1 MSFPSYIRASCRDL
15 VKAPRS
21 QLPSL
26 DALRTL
32 AVLLVVTQHFADFGQ
47 HTFPSLSG
55 AFDSPAFRFGWTG
68 VDLFFVLSG
77 FLIGRQLWRELERSG
92 TIDVKRFVLR
102 RGFRI
107 WPLYLA
113 FIIIS
118 PALTNT
124 WHYRWGDWAFLS
136 NYVGGR
142 VEGGWSLSTEEQ
154 FYIIA
159 PLAIVCLARWVGLR
173 GWLRIIPI
181 AIAGTIVARIM
192 TAHSLF
198 DRGLDALAV
207 KDAMYTP
214 FHLHSAGLLIGLLA
228 ALVSVLRPGW
238 FFGERSLMRS
248 PLPYLG
254 LGAIV
259 FGIALR
265 EYDNVVFPFLALGLI
280 YGGLMVAL
288 IPWQGGPFGVFRAT
302 PFYTLSRLSY
312 GMYLNHLAILRWITP
327 SVARTAERVTGTAA
341 GGASVALITTV
352 ACSVFFSA
360 VLFIAIERP
369 FLDIREKFIGRRSL
383 AGAPLD
389 VQVPIPVIPGDA
401 GETVTAVAIDP
412 SPASVGTVAKIAEI
426 TPAPES
432 GTTHSGTTPGT
443 DVT

>member
-1 MSFPSYIRASCRDL
+1 MDIATHFRAGYRDL
-15 VKAPRS
+15 VTAPRS

-26 DALRTL
+26 DVLRTL
-32 AVLLVVTQHFADFGQ
+32 AVLLVVTQHFADFGKAE
-47 HTFPSLSG
+47 FPTLSG

-77 FLIGRQLWRELERSG
+77 FLIGRQLWREFAGSG

-124 WHYRWGDWAFLS
+124 WHYRWGDWVFLS

-159 PLAIVCLARWVGLR
+159 PLAIVLLARWVGLR
-173 GWLRIIPI
+173 GWLRLIPI
-181 AIAGTIVARIM
+181 AIVGTIVARIV
-192 TAHSLF
+192 TAHALLAK
-198 DRGLDALAV
+198 GLDPLAV

-214 FHLHSAGLLIGLLA
+214 FHLHSAGLLVGLFA
-228 ALVSVLRPGW
+228 ALVSVLRPEW
-238 FFGERSLMRS
+238 FFGKRASFRS

-254 LGAIV
+254 FAAILL
-259 FGIALR
+259 GIALR

-280 YGGLMVAL
+280 FGGLMAVL
-288 IPWQGGPFGVFRAT
+288 IPWQAGPLGVFAAT

-327 SVARTAERVTGTAA
+327 AVSRTAERATGTTAA
-341 GGASVALITTV
+341 GAAVALIATV
-352 ACSVFFSA
+352 VISVLFSA
-360 VLFIAIERP
+360 ILFIAIEHP
-369 FLDIREKFIGRRSL
+369 FLDLREHFIGRRSL
-383 AGAPLD
+383 AGAPL
-389 VQVPIPVIPGDA
+389 
-401 GETVTAVAIDP
+401 AVAP
-412 SPASVGTVAKIAEI
+412 EPALVALNAGGVTSAVAAKPAAVVEPPPI
-426 TPAPES
+426 TPETYVAEDS
-432 GTTHSGTTPGT
+432 GKSDKG
-443 DVT
+443 

>member
-1 MSFPSYIRASCRDL
+1 MSLRSNIRASCRDL
-15 VKAPRS
+15 VTAPRS

-26 DALRTL
+26 DVLRTI
-32 AVLLVVTQHFADFGQ
+32 AVLLVITQHFADFGKIE
-47 HTFPSLSG
+47 FPTLSG

-77 FLIGRQLWRELERSG
+77 FLIGRQLWREFERSG

-107 WPLYLA
+107 WPLYLV

-159 PLAIVCLARWVGLR
+159 PLAIVFLARWVGLR
-173 GWLRIIPI
+173 GWLRLIPV
-181 AIAGTIVARIM
+181 AIAGTIVARIV
-192 TAHSLF
+192 TAHTLLA
-198 DRGLDALAV
+198 RGLDPLAA

-214 FHLHSAGLLIGLLA
+214 FHLHSAGLLLGLLA
-228 ALVSVLRPGW
+228 ALASVLRPEW
-238 FFGERSLMRS
+238 FFGKRSVFRS

-254 LGAIV
+254 LAAIV
-259 FGIALR
+259 LGIALR

-288 IPWQGGPFGVFRAT
+288 IPSQAGPLGVFRAT

-312 GMYLNHLAILRWITP
+312 GMYLNHLAVLRWITP
-327 SVARTAERVTGTAA
+327 TVSHGVERVTGTTA
-341 GGASVALITTV
+341 GASVALIVTV
-352 ACSVFFSA
+352 ACSVLFSA
-360 VLFIAIERP
+360 ILFVAVERP
-369 FLDIREKFIGRRSL
+369 FLDLRERFIGRRSL
-383 AGAPLD
+383 AGAPVAASIELPAAPVGD
-389 VQVPIPVIPGDA
+389 V
-401 GETVTAVAIDP
+401 EVTTAAATEPAAAMPAVAKVPEPYPVRD
-412 SPASVGTVAKIAEI
+412 S
-426 TPAPES
+426 ES
-432 GTTHSGTTPGT
+432 GTR
-443 DVT
+443 V